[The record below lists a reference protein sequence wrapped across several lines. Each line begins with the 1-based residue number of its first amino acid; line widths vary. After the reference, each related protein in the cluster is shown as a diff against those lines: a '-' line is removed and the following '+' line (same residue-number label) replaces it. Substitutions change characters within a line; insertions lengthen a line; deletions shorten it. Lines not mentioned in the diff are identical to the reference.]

1 MIGTDKTSR
10 VFNHQRKKQITK
22 SNFGERNI
30 RPRKRLLSDNYLC
43 KIQRIF
49 TYISINFLNKRL

>member
-1 MIGTDKTSR
+1 MIRTDKTNG
-10 VFNHQRKKQITK
+10 VFNHQRKKKSLISK

-49 TYISINFLNKRL
+49 KHISVMFFK